1 MRVILI
7 FQFFVINTLLGQD
20 IKEAKEIVSLLT
32 SPEYWGRG
40 YTNNGMSKS
49 ADFLASRFKSYG
61 VKPISGKNFF
71 QDFTYSIN
79 SFPGKMEV
87 AINGKTLTPGVDFL
101 ISGDSKGVVTSGNLV
116 QVDSVHF
123 INQEKKIQVILQDKL
138 TWSPS
143 TQLID
148 YTIILVDKKMVSEP
162 PQKISIAVENKFIS
176 KFKASN
182 VCGIIKGSTT
192 PDSLIVLTAHYDHLG
207 GMGDKTYFPGANDNA
222 SGIVLLLSLAK
233 YYSENPPEYSIVFL
247 CFAGEEAGLIGSNFF
262 VEHSLISLKN
272 IRFLMN
278 LDLMGTGEEGV
289 TIVNGSVFKMEFEW
303 LTQINDQN
311 NYLVKIKPRGKA
323 ANSDHYWFTEKGVR
337 SFFMYAMGGIQAYH
351 DVFDKAETLPLSEF
365 VDLFHLIVD
374 FNHRLMN

>member
-20 IKEAKEIVSLLT
+20 INEAKEIVSLLT

-87 AINGKTLTPGVDFL
+87 AINGKTLAPGVDFL

-162 PQKISIAVENKFIS
+162 PQKIS
-176 KFKASN
+176 
-182 VCGIIKGSTT
+182 T
-192 PDSLIVLTAHYDHLG
+192 
-207 GMGDKTYFPGANDNA
+207 
-222 SGIVLLLSLAK
+222 
-233 YYSENPPEYSIVFL
+233 
-247 CFAGEEAGLIGSNFF
+247 
-262 VEHSLISLKN
+262 
-272 IRFLMN
+272 
-278 LDLMGTGEEGV
+278 
-289 TIVNGSVFKMEFEW
+289 
-303 LTQINDQN
+303 
-311 NYLVKIKPRGKA
+311 
-323 ANSDHYWFTEKGVR
+323 
-337 SFFMYAMGGIQAYH
+337 
-351 DVFDKAETLPLSEF
+351 
-365 VDLFHLIVD
+365 
-374 FNHRLMN
+374 